1 MFVRDDA
8 LGGGPSYSHI
18 RLATASGNAGT
29 WVGRQ
34 FATIGLNTGP
44 SIDTTS
50 GPVGH
55 TYIAWTRN
63 GQPFESDDRSGSF
76 RHRAFD
82 ADAGFATAID
92 SSGGQVHVVW
102 QVAAGTVIA
111 ERSPGGTWTKATV
124 AGSHSRMVPIV
135 VSLSGR
141 ATVVMASA
149 ERLYART
156 QVS

>member
-1 MFVRDDA
+1 VFVRDDA

-29 WVGRQ
+29 WAGR
-34 FATIGLNTGP
+34 
-44 SIDTTS
+44 
-50 GPVGH
+50 
-55 TYIAWTRN
+55 R
-63 GQPFESDDRSGSF
+63 
-76 RHRAFD
+76 
-82 ADAGFATAID
+82 FATAID
-92 SSGGQVHVVW
+92 VSGGQVHVLW
-102 QVAAGTVIA
+102 QEAGTVIA
-111 ERSPGGTWTKATV
+111 ERSPGGTRTKATV
-124 AGSHSRMVPIV
+124 SGRHSRMVPIV